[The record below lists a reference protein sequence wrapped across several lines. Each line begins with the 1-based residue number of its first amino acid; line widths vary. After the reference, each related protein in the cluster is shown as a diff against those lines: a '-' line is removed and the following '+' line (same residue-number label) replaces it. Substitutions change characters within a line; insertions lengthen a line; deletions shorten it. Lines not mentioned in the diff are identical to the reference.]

1 MRHSYF
7 LQTDTEQQT
16 IDALV
21 AAGLRDAD
29 GNPIDCDIDYMGAIY
44 FADGTVDTRY
54 HTNVLTPAQ
63 LPAETEA
70 TLPLIY
76 PSHPVRVW
84 A

>member
-1 MRHSYF
+1 MRSSYC

-21 AAGLRDAD
+21 AAGLRDAY
-29 GNPIDCDIDYMGAIY
+29 GNPIGCDIDYMGAIY

-54 HTNVLTPAQ
+54 HTNVLTPAPLTPEQ
-63 LPAETEA
+63 QAA
-70 TLPLIY
+70 LPLVY
-76 PSHPVRVW
+76 PANPVRIW